1 MELPTDTMEIPLLNS
16 SSRTTS
22 TFQALANIIVSV
34 VGTGVLGLPFAFR
47 IAGYAA
53 GSFGVLLVALATY
66 YSGVQFSFL
75 VYVRSSTVWVMKLIN
90 IHKLSWL
97 RKVKCREKLTLQGR
111 SNESKTYGDLGYI
124 CMGNKGRYLTEFLIF
139 FAQCGGSVAYL
150 VFIGQN
156 LSSVFQGHGI
166 PLSSYIFLI
175 AAVEVVLSWIG
186 SLAALAPFSIFA
198 DICNAIAMGIVV
210 KEDIQKAIAGG
221 ISFNERT
228 AITSNLRGLPFAG
241 GMAVFCFEG
250 FGMTLAL
257 QSSMKDKAAFPKVL
271 GQALVGITIVYI
283 LFGFSGYMAYGDDT
297 RDIITLNL
305 PNTWSTKAVQVGLC
319 VGLIFTFPIMLH
331 PINEI
336 VEGKLAQSN
345 WFEKIEDNDVIFLG
359 KRAQAATYM
368 SRAVI
373 VLVLAILASFVP
385 AKHVMFLKL
394 ESWKKTCIFEEASIF
409 VLEIEDFEESLDIQ
423 RSFNLRILEIGVLEE
438 RLYLQTSFN
447 LRKCS

>member
-1 MELPTDTMEIPLLNS
+1 MLPDPLAS
-16 SSRTTS
+16 
-22 TFQALANIIVSV
+22 
-34 VGTGVLGLPFAFR
+34 
-47 IAGYAA
+47 
-53 GSFGVLLVALATY
+53 
-66 YSGVQFSFL
+66 YSPPSPP
-75 VYVRSSTVWVMKLIN
+75 TI
-90 IHKLSWL
+90 
-97 RKVKCREKLTLQGR
+97 VKCREKLTSQGQ
-111 SNESKTYGDLGYI
+111 SNESKTYGDLGYM

-166 PLSSYIFLI
+166 TLSSYIFLI

-186 SLAALAPFSIFA
+186 SLAALVPFSIFA

-221 ISFNERT
+221 ISFKERT

-257 QSSMKDKAAFPKVL
+257 ESSMKHKAAFPKVL
-271 GQALVGITIVYI
+271 GQALVGITIVYV

-305 PNTWSTKAVQVGLC
+305 PDTWSTKVVQVGLC
-319 VGLIFTFPIMLH
+319 VGLVFTFPIMLH

-336 VEGKLAQSN
+336 VEGKLKQIS
-345 WFEKIEDNDVIFLG
+345 WFEKIEDNVNNIFSG
-359 KRAQAATYM
+359 KRANAAKYI
-368 SRAVI
+368 SRMII
-373 VLVLAILASFVP
+373 VLGLAILASFVP
-385 AKHVMFLKL
+385 GFGVF
-394 ESWKKTCIFEEASIF
+394 ASLVGSTICALISF
-409 VLEIEDFEESLDIQ
+409 VLPAIFHLMLMGSSLSLGQKVLDL
-423 RSFNLRILEIGVLEE
+423 FILICGLLFAAYGTYNSLVGI
-438 RLYLQTSFN
+438 
-447 LRKCS
+447 